1 MPTTPA
7 LRPPAALLP
16 SLLLAAAAAAQL
28 QPGDVAITG
37 FSSTSFG
44 VLSGGTTTHHAPAGG
59 LGGST
64 LCVLW
69 DVTQPASVLLAGF
82 GFVGRAT
89 ITGPGSVV
97 YTPIPANVGIVV
109 QMSQDDTFG
118 VVLIDAGSSQVR
130 RLDPANGAVT
140 DLSFGPQPWG
150 LDANAGA
157 FDPATGDVVVG
168 GNGALYRLAR
178 GAVTAVPIA
187 GGLGGYVSGVTF
199 DPVTGD
205 VIASVLTSNRIVRVD
220 AAAVVT
226 DVTPPFAVPGPNAI
240 TVDEN
245 GDFVTGGGTG
255 QIYRVPR
262 TGGAPVPIGALG
274 PANPLNDL
282 CVVGGGG
289 GAFPYGQSCAAAFGP
304 SVLRGEPVR
313 LGQPFVLRSG
323 NHAASAL
330 GALVLG
336 LSATAYQGQPLPR
349 PLDGL
354 LGTQGCSLYAS
365 LDVVLLGVAA
375 GTAPA
380 DLAFSVTLPPAF
392 AGYFVWAQH
401 ACFDPVPGGLSWSNG
416 VALQAR

>member
-1 MPTTPA
+1 MRTTP
-7 LRPPAALLP
+7 LLC
-16 SLLLAAAAAAQL
+16 SLLFAATAAAQL
-28 QPGDVAITG
+28 QPGDIAITG
-37 FSSTSFG
+37 FSSSSFG
-44 VLSGGTTTHHAPAGG
+44 VLRSGTTTQHTAAAGF
-59 LGGST
+59 GGST

-69 DVTQPASVLLAGF
+69 DVTQANDVLLGGF

-89 ITGPGSVV
+89 VTGPGAVTFTSL
-97 YTPIPANVGIVV
+97 TTNVGVVV
-109 QMSQDDTFG
+109 QMSQDEAFG
-118 VVLIDAGSSQVR
+118 VVLIDAGPCQVR
-130 RLDPANGAVT
+130 RLDPVSGAVT

-168 GNGALYRLAR
+168 GNGELYRLVR
-178 GAVTAVPIA
+178 GTVTAVPIA
-187 GGLGGYVSGVTF
+187 VGLGGYVSGVTF

-220 AAAVVT
+220 GTGAVT

-240 TVDEN
+240 TVDAN
-245 GDFVTGGGTG
+245 GDFVTGGGVG
-255 QIYRVPR
+255 QVYRVPR
-262 TGGAPVPIGALG
+262 TGGAPVSIGALG

-289 GAFPYGQSCAAAFGP
+289 GAFPYGQYCAAASGP
-304 SVLRGEPVR
+304 SVLRGSGALQ
-313 LGQPFVLRSG
+313 LGVPFALTSG
-323 NHAASAL
+323 NHAAGAL

-336 LSATAYQGQPLPR
+336 LSNTVHAGQALPLS
-349 PLDGL
+349 LDGL
-354 LGTQGCSLYAS
+354 LGTQGCFLHAS
-365 LDVVLLGVAA
+365 LDVALLGVTGA
-375 GTAPA
+375 TAPA
-380 DLAFSVTLPPAF
+380 DLVTAVTLPTGF